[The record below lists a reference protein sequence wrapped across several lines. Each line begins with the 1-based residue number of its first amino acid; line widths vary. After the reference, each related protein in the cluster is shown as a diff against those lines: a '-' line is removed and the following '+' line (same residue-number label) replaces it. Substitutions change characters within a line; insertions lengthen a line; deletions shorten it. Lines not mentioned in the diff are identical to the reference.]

1 MIWLNNSRIVA
12 MFAVVFLHSAGLVV
26 LYSPIGTENWWL
38 GNIYDSFARWCVP
51 VFVMISGA
59 LLLDTTKMEDLKSF
73 YIKRLSKIMI
83 PIMFW
88 TVFFLLWVVLK
99 KSLKGEIIE
108 AGDITNRLLSGAP
121 YFHLWFLYMIFF
133 LYLFTP
139 FFRKIISNSSRFEI
153 LVLILFTFII
163 SALNAFIAKFE
174 LSQSSLFIN
183 WFLTY
188 IPYFFLGY
196 FIRTGQI
203 HFKKPILWIVFS
215 LSVFSTAMGCYFVT
229 KNQGLDAGL
238 YFYHY
243 LSITVIPMS
252 IAIFC
257 LLKSWTKPIYNVQL
271 TNKISSLTLGIYLIH
286 PIFLEII
293 QYTGYG
299 PLSYNSLI
307 SIPIASVVV
316 FCLSLGMVWVINA
329 IPYMRRII

>member
-38 GNIYDSFARWCVP
+38 GNIYDSLTRWCVP

-108 AGDITNRLLSGAP
+108 AGDLTNRLLSGAP

-139 FFRKIISNSSRFEI
+139 IFFFKK
-153 LVLILFTFII
+153 LF
-163 SALNAFIAKFE
+163 
-174 LSQSSLFIN
+174 
-183 WFLTY
+183 
-188 IPYFFLGY
+188 
-196 FIRTGQI
+196 QI
-203 HFKKPILWIVFS
+203 HRALRS
-215 LSVFSTAMGCYFVT
+215 
-229 KNQGLDAGL
+229 
-238 YFYHY
+238 
-243 LSITVIPMS
+243 
-252 IAIFC
+252 
-257 LLKSWTKPIYNVQL
+257 
-271 TNKISSLTLGIYLIH
+271 
-286 PIFLEII
+286 
-293 QYTGYG
+293 
-299 PLSYNSLI
+299 
-307 SIPIASVVV
+307 
-316 FCLSLGMVWVINA
+316 
-329 IPYMRRII
+329 